1 MTITTMVLL
10 VRVIGTVLVAA
21 AVTAGAVVAWA
32 ARRLMA

>member
-1 MTITTMVLL
+1 MTITIMVLL
-10 VRVIGTVLVAA
+10 VCVIGTVLVAA